1 MTEDKK
7 LVSVEIDIPLDDNII
22 IKDKFDWDLSKDKIS
37 PTDFAQ
43 EIVTILKLAPE
54 YVDKIRYQILSQ
66 IMEHLKTNTRLKVQ
80 EERDMA
86 ANGGINNNEDAIAG
100 GGINN
105 PFNTR
110 GAMRFTYNEYQEDDM
125 LEK

>member
-1 MTEDKK
+1 M
-7 LVSVEIDIPLDDNII
+7 SVEIDIPLDDNII

-86 ANGGINNNEDAIAG
+86 ANGGLNNNEDAIAG